1 MKICRDDKKKGKG
14 KRKGGR
20 ERGIVH
26 NDHVKD
32 IRRIRNLAYLLNV
45 ERSLSRSFDL
55 LLS

>member
-1 MKICRDDKKKGKG
+1 MKICRDDKKRGKG

-32 IRRIRNLAYLLNV
+32 IRRNLAYLLNV
-45 ERSLSRSFDL
+45 DRSLSRSFDL

>member
-1 MKICRDDKKKGKG
+1 MKICRDDKKRGKG
-14 KRKGGR
+14 KRKGDR

-45 ERSLSRSFDL
+45 DRSLSRSFDL